1 MTLDLNNLNPIGK
14 IFFVLFELI
23 ALFLIKD
30 KIFIFSVLTILAI
43 TFLLNSRLL
52 KNSISAIL
60 RLSPLF
66 FAILLLGFIFGTAWQ
81 RDLLI
86 IVRIGILVCLTTILI
101 NTTSAYN
108 FLKNLKGFLHYRFFD
123 NFIIFIYGIINFIPV
138 FYRQFSETIVA
149 FRLQKGRKMKLSEIP
164 STFNSFLEKSM
175 NKVKGLSFCSE
186 ILINSFPI
194 KPVPGEAQES
204 GITSVSPISS
214 VSLYGMEFKSSDIII
229 LSIIIIQIFL
239 IAFR

>member
-1 MTLDLNNLNPIGK
+1 
-14 IFFVLFELI
+14 
-23 ALFLIKD
+23 
-30 KIFIFSVLTILAI
+30 
-43 TFLLNSRLL
+43 
-52 KNSISAIL
+52 
-60 RLSPLF
+60 
-66 FAILLLGFIFGTAWQ
+66 
-81 RDLLI
+81 
-86 IVRIGILVCLTTILI
+86 
-101 NTTSAYN
+101 
-108 FLKNLKGFLHYRFFD
+108 
-123 NFIIFIYGIINFIPV
+123 
-138 FYRQFSETIVA
+138 
-149 FRLQKGRKMKLSEIP
+149 MKLSEIP